1 MKHWIMVLLL
11 LPGVASASAYK
22 CTDQDGG
29 TVYSTT
35 PCEDT
40 PGLVPYVEGEA
51 NPAGKLVIHKGAD
64 GSYRTPG
71 TVNGSPLT
79 FVIDNAASHTAI
91 SGPAAQE
98 AGLQCEKRVR
108 AGHPCAVR
116 VHEIDFGSFEMDN
129 VVVDIVPALPDD
141 VRLGRNA
148 LRHLN
153 VREAGGALYL
163 SRK

>member
-1 MKHWIMVLLL
+1 MKYWIMVLLL
-11 LPGVASASAYK
+11 LPGVASATAYK

-35 PCEDT
+35 PCDET

-51 NPAGKLVIHKGAD
+51 GSADTLVLHPGAD
-64 GSYRTPG
+64 GSYRIPG
-71 TVNGSPLT
+71 SVNGSPLT
-79 FVIDNAASHTAI
+79 FLIDHNTPHTAI

-98 AGLQCEKRVR
+98 AGLQCEKPAHAGR
-108 AGHPCAVR
+108 ACAVT
-116 VHEIDFGSFEMDN
+116 VHEIDFGNFELDN

-141 VRLGRNA
+141 LRLGRNA
-148 LRHLN
+148 LRRLK